1 MAGKWWQKAIV
12 YQIYPKSFQ
21 DTNGDG
27 IGDLQGIIRRLDY
40 LQDLGVNMLW
50 LCPINVS
57 PMCDNGYD
65 IEDYYHIDPSFGTDE
80 DFEALIREAGSRQMK
95 VIMDLVVN
103 HCSYRHKWF
112 QDVLRNPASPYASY
126 FIIREGFGGKEPN
139 NLRCYPGGSAWE
151 RIGNSNRFYFHSF
164 AKEQP
169 DFDWEN
175 AALRDEIC
183 TMMNY
188 WQDKGVAGFR
198 VDAIGNL
205 KKSDQ
210 ALSRTRFEPDGED
223 GLTSLAPYVL
233 MQDGI
238 QDYLKEMRDRVFK
251 PHDSFTVAEVSV
263 PEHKLLEFIGPDGYF
278 STVFDFSYTDI
289 DVEERGGAT
298 WKRPWTFR
306 EMKEKIILS
315 QMDVQKYGFASP
327 YLENHDQPRSVSKYI
342 PSRDRSYESVTALAT
357 MYFFLRGVPFIFQGQ
372 ELGMENCPF
381 RSIEDFRDPV
391 ALQRYAQALER
402 GEDPEAVF
410 AYLRERGRDH
420 GRTPMQW
427 DSTENAGF
435 SEGTP
440 WIMVNPGYVQCNAL
454 SQMREGHSIYHY
466 YKDMITLRKKE
477 AYASVLETG
486 WFVPVESRDDR
497 LFCYRRENDSQS
509 VRVLINFSAD
519 YVRVPENLMT
529 GEVLLS
535 NREASE
541 NGRLMPYHAIV
552 FSE

>member
-12 YQIYPKSFQ
+12 YQVYPKSFQ

-169 DFDWEN
+169 DLDWEN

-315 QMDVQKYGFASP
+315 AAMKA
-327 YLENHDQPRSVSKYI
+327 
-342 PSRDRSYESVTALAT
+342 
-357 MYFFLRGVPFIFQGQ
+357 
-372 ELGMENCPF
+372 
-381 RSIEDFRDPV
+381 
-391 ALQRYAQALER
+391 
-402 GEDPEAVF
+402 
-410 AYLRERGRDH
+410 
-420 GRTPMQW
+420 
-427 DSTENAGF
+427 
-435 SEGTP
+435 
-440 WIMVNPGYVQCNAL
+440 
-454 SQMREGHSIYHY
+454 
-466 YKDMITLRKKE
+466 
-477 AYASVLETG
+477 
-486 WFVPVESRDDR
+486 
-497 LFCYRRENDSQS
+497 
-509 VRVLINFSAD
+509 
-519 YVRVPENLMT
+519 
-529 GEVLLS
+529 
-535 NREASE
+535 
-541 NGRLMPYHAIV
+541 
-552 FSE
+552 